1 MSAVQLCIFTLFHY
15 RFDGISSTKVA
26 TVQSTYNFTHA
37 WVFSCGPRAVTRG
50 DHFFP
55 CEGITVWGMLCST
68 ATRVKLRERK
78 QQPDIEFSVNL

>member
-1 MSAVQLCIFTLFHY
+1 MSVVQLCVFILFPY

-37 WVFSCGPRAVTRG
+37 WPTRR

-55 CEGITVWGMLCST
+55 CEGITFAMHGHVGNAVPHGHTW
-68 ATRVKLRERK
+68 
-78 QQPDIEFSVNL
+78 